1 MRAELTMIGVCG
13 SGRCA
18 PATDAV
24 VDALRPVVRDAGDA
38 VLVRTTGRP
47 QDGACEHADG
57 TYVLVQRC
65 TDTLVPVGRAT
76 RLVGA
81 DPRSCARTVRAW
93 LRGHRVLRG

>member
-1 MRAELTMIGVCG
+1 MVGVCG

-24 VDALRPVVRDAGDA
+24 VDALRPVVRDVGDA
-38 VLVRTTGRP
+38 VLVRTGGCP
-47 QDGACEHADG
+47 QAGACAHAEG

-76 RLVGA
+76 RLVSA
-81 DPRSCARTVRAW
+81 DPCSCARTVRAW
-93 LRGHRVLRG
+93 LRGHRVLKG